1 MRRPRVTELAIVVL
15 LASSACTSVTGI
27 PTAAT
32 RPSSH
37 AMDQGAT
44 TPTITSPPATTSSTL
59 VTAPTA
65 TTPVTPKSA
74 AQVPVAESM
83 TPTPLSSA
91 PTAIAPTTF
100 AVNGEQA
107 RGVAT
112 VIKFVDAYN
121 SGDVQGALALF
132 ADSAKVWF
140 SACRYRTGETIDGT
154 GKTAIKSWLSEAA
167 AEHSRLVLGSIEN
180 GNPEQPVGIVGM
192 QLTRETSDTIR
203 KLGYPAGII
212 PAGGTVIRFDRGGKI
227 LSIGSGSFGGPAS
240 ICQLPQR

>member
-15 LASSACTSVTGI
+15 LASSACTSVTGT

-74 AQVPVAESM
+74 QVPVAESM
-83 TPTPLSSA
+83 TPTPLSST

-100 AVNGEQA
+100 TLNGEQA

-180 GNPEQPVGIVGM
+180 ANPEQPVGGVGM
-192 QLTRETSDTIR
+192 QLTRQTSDTIR

-212 PAGGTVIRFDRGGKI
+212 PASGTEIIFDRGGKI
-227 LSIGSGSFGGPAS
+227 LRFASGSFGGPAS